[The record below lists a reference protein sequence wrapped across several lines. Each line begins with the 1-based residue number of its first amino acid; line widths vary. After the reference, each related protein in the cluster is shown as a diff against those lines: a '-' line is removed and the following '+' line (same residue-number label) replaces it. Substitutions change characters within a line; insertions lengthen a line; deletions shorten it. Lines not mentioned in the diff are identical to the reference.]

1 MLGLKIFVRVQ
12 TFQRRSFVPSH
23 HFCNPA
29 ITKYYKVASAH
40 LESKNVLFWACA
52 RLFVATE
59 LVWLQMQGNIPRLL
73 WGVWDARQFYSIKSV
88 RRDLEILLRC
98 INDENMVYGII
109 YGFQKNSDIK
119 KTQPS
124 RSQVFNS
131 NILTLHNRGSV
142 QIELINQ
149 VAGPP
154 LSALGSNLT
163 LKSKVSASL
172 TSWVSDK
179 TT

>member
-52 RLFVATE
+52 RLFVAIE
-59 LVWLQMQGNIPRLL
+59 LVWLQMQDNIPRLL
-73 WGVWDARQFYSIKSV
+73 WGVWNTRQFYSIKSV

-109 YGFQKNSDIK
+109 YGFQKKQWYQEDTAQSFTSLQFKHINVTQHVFTTVAQCKSSWSIK
-119 KTQPS
+119 
-124 RSQVFNS
+124 
-131 NILTLHNRGSV
+131 
-142 QIELINQ
+142 
-149 VAGPP
+149 
-154 LSALGSNLT
+154 
-163 LKSKVSASL
+163 
-172 TSWVSDK
+172 
-179 TT
+179 